1 MELYTSLAK
10 EFYRTNRKQILG
22 IFIRDVLPDPA
33 AVSNS
38 SPLSPLPQS
47 PVVEQAPGGPS
58 VSNSYFATN
67 LSSRFGEGNPNDLD
81 SDEKSINAAN
91 LGRNTT
97 VRASQQPSRQP
108 PPLPPRLPPR
118 RATEVS
124 ITRRGI
130 ITQQPLASEARFPQ
144 HQTSVDSVMTIS
156 SQISHTNSVYSQTAG
171 KKNTALMAQ
180 TTLQKK
186 RAEFDLRIARATS
199 ELPSDVVFR
208 IFRDPEECIAD
219 ADSLV
224 DTVVGRVR
232 F

>member
-22 IFIRDVLPDPA
+22 IFIRDVLPDPP
-33 AVSNS
+33 AVLSNS

-47 PVVEQAPGGPS
+47 PVVEQAPAGPS

-67 LSSRFGEGNPNDLD
+67 LSSRFGAGNPNDLD
-81 SDEKSINAAN
+81 SDEKSTNAAN

-118 RATEVS
+118 RDTEVS

-130 ITQQPLASEARFPQ
+130 ITQQPLPYEARFPQ
-144 HQTSVDSVMTIS
+144 HQTSVDSV
-156 SQISHTNSVYSQTAG
+156 NSVYSQTAG

-186 RAEFDLRIARATS
+186 RAEFDLRIARAVS

-219 ADSLV
+219 ANSLV
-224 DTVVGRVR
+224 DSVIGRVR